1 MNELFHEITP
11 ICLQNED
18 LNSMYYSVENRSPF
32 LDTDLVNFAFS
43 IPNDFYIQNGFSKFI
58 LREAMK
64 NSLEDNI
71 RLDRKKRGFNASIS
85 SLFNNYDQI
94 NDLINSKSE
103 IYEIL
108 NKSKII
114 KYIDKNNFYENSDK
128 KFIFNFINCKLFLD
142 NI

>member
-1 MNELFHEITP
+1 
-11 ICLQNED
+11 
-18 LNSMYYSVENRSPF
+18 MYYSVENRSPF